1 MKKTLQNISKSLK
14 SLNPLKLD
22 KKSQILL
29 IGAGI
34 FLVAVASVVFFKNP
48 DIFRNKKMFSIEDA
62 KVKIEDYLRESMPGA
77 TASLLDII
85 EDGDLYKVTLD
96 VQGQEYISYAT
107 KDGKLLFPQAVDLD
121 EFFLS
126 LEMVKKDVPDVKL
139 FIMTYC
145 PYGLQVQKA
154 ILPAWQLLQD
164 KADFGIYFVNY
175 IMHDKEEIDEN
186 MVQYCIQKEQSDKYL
201 SYASCFIRDGEA
213 EQCLVLANIDKQK
226 LSSCI
231 NATDLAYG
239 VTQNYEDEESWLNG
253 YYPKFL
259 VDDDLNKKYGVAG
272 SPTFVINDKVV
283 QASDRSPE
291 GIKELICN
299 AFTEVPAECSQVFSS
314 EPASPGFGLEVGD
327 SSDGSCE

>member
-145 PYGLQVQKA
+145 PYG
-154 ILPAWQLLQD
+154 
-164 KADFGIYFVNY
+164 
-175 IMHDKEEIDEN
+175 IDEN

>member
-175 IMHDKEEIDEN
+175 IMHEKQEIDEN
-186 MVQYCIQKEQSDKYL
+186 LNQYCIQKEQKEKFSNYL
-201 SYASCFIRDGEA
+201 NCFVLSGDSEK
-213 EQCLVLANIDKQK
+213 CLFQANIDKTK

-231 NATDLAYG
+231 SQTDAEYKIYSQYDDKS
-239 VTQNYEDEESWLNG
+239 TWLNG
-253 YYPKFL
+253 SFPKFD
-259 VDDDLNKKYGVAG
+259 VQADLNTQYGVQG
-272 SPTFVINDKVV
+272 SPTIIINDQVV
-283 QASDRSPE
+283 DVSPRSPE
-291 GIKELICN
+291 RFKEIVCQ
-299 AFTEVPAECSQVFSS
+299 AFNSQPSECSETLSGEAASTGIGVGTSS
-314 EPASPGFGLEVGD
+314 TSEGG
-327 SSDGSCE
+327 CQ